1 MFKHKLFIIC
11 TGLFLSFS
19 LQTFAQTIG
28 IKAGPVY
35 NHFISNQQH
44 VKGNVGVV
52 AGVAYHH
59 SLSSKMGL
67 VAGLEYLQ
75 LGGGLLTIEDNT
87 RYGVSPYLDPFATKA
102 RDSKVTLHTVNL
114 PILVKYQLI
123 GDNTGGIT
131 LGIGPEVSYTIK
143 ATSYDIITLPY
154 GANEGYWVTYT
165 QTNLETDNYSPFNI
179 AASANLGFDFM
190 AGKIPIGLDF
200 KYRYG
205 FTPIRKGYSYLD
217 LADIRSNVYQGTFLF
232 TIEYKF
238 NLSSNV
244 E

>member
-1 MFKHKLFIIC
+1 MFKHKCFSMC
-11 TGLFLSFS
+11 AGLILSISSGVFS
-19 LQTFAQTIG
+19 QTIG

-44 VKGNVGVV
+44 VKGNIGVV
-52 AGVAYHH
+52 AGVAYHYDLSGPL
-59 SLSSKMGL
+59 SL
-67 VAGLEYLQ
+67 ATGLEYLQ

-87 RYGVSPYLDPFATKA
+87 RFGVDPYLDPFATEV

-114 PILVKYQLI
+114 PILVNYQI
-123 GDNTGGIT
+123 VGDNTGGIT

-143 ATSYDIITLPY
+143 GTSQDIITLPY
-154 GANEGYWVTYT
+154 GVSEGYWVSYS
-165 QTNLETDNYSPFNI
+165 QTNLVTDSYSPFNV

-190 AGKIPIGLDF
+190 AGNMPFCLNF

-205 FTPIRKGYSYLD
+205 LTPIIKGYSYLD
-217 LADIRSNVYQGTFLF
+217 LANLKSSVYQGSFLF